1 MEEWPLNS
9 VITAHNLLEKSS
21 SKTLMGQISREISP
35 NPPSGGSGYNLNY
48 HIRERE
54 KERDPYEMM
63 DETFEVSY
71 FINDITRFFIYKN
84 TSFFFGWCVGGVWG
98 GGGESRG
105 KALFLVGL
113 NSLKYWVGSI
123 FTYCWRVFE
132 KFWMGKHTWLRPYT

>member
-1 MEEWPLNS
+1 
-9 VITAHNLLEKSS
+9 
-21 SKTLMGQISREISP
+21 MGQISREISP

-84 TSFFFGWCVGGVWG
+84 TSFFLVDVLDVFG
-98 GGGESRG
+98 GGGGRG
-105 KALFLVGL
+105 GAKLC
-113 NSLKYWVGSI
+113 S
-123 FTYCWRVFE
+123 
-132 KFWMGKHTWLRPYT
+132 